1 MNVDVIKKFKGFLKE
16 GANKKYLKSVIV
28 LFFCT
33 VYFKEDY
40 IHQLHAT
47 VYILFLYF
55 FWPKPEEWHVCK
67 Q

>member
-40 IHQLHAT
+40 ITSCMLL
-47 VYILFLYF
+47 YISFFCIF